1 MDDTIL
7 PFFFRPV
14 NHAEGDVYDVFMGT
28 GVTNTMKIRWD
39 RWIWSLSSPTKD
51 VFIPQVL
58 RNKLQNSK
66 LKFKL
71 PVPMKGGRETWAFK
85 GYSYSW
91 RFVTKR
97 ILFQWLLYCYPQ
109 NIVFLCFP
117 VEIAVNSLPF
127 TQLSKNQV
135 FTYAAHVVEIPPTKR
150 DHGIDHV

>member
-1 MDDTIL
+1 MI
-7 PFFFRPV
+7 PYSRSSS
-14 NHAEGDVYDVFMGT
+14 G
-28 GVTNTMKIRWD
+28 
-39 RWIWSLSSPTKD
+39 RWIMLKETFMMVLWALESLTRWRFDEIAEYDPCHPQQKMFSFPKFCETNFGTPNWSLNR
-51 VFIPQVL
+51 I
-58 RNKLQNSK
+58 
-66 LKFKL
+66 

-150 DHGIDHV
+150 DHEIDHV